1 MDNFWNWQNIERN
14 IYLLFYFLLQKD
26 KLLKFNLFSSL
37 CTLIVNNLSKEFT
50 LKKSSEQMK
59 DSNSIEI

>member
-14 IYLLFYFLLQKD
+14 IYLLYYFLLQKD

-50 LKKSSEQMK
+50 LKKSEQMK

>member
-14 IYLLFYFLLQKD
+14 IYLLNYFLLQKD
-26 KLLKFNLFSSL
+26 KLLKSNLFSSL
-37 CTLIVNNLSKEFT
+37 CALIENNLSKEFT
-50 LKKSSEQMK
+50 LKKSEQMK

>member
-1 MDNFWNWQNIERN
+1 MDNFWNWQNIKRN
-14 IYLLFYFLLQKD
+14 IYLLNYFLLQKD
-26 KLLKFNLFSSL
+26 KLLKSNLFSSL

-50 LKKSSEQMK
+50 LKKSEQMK